1 LSTNNNYQE
10 KERTTMKKSIVF
22 TSLFVLITLLAA
34 CSQTPEAV
42 VTETAVLIV
51 GSEEFS
57 LSELEAY
64 DTLSAD
70 YTNKDGE
77 TTTYQGVALIDLLQD
92 ANLTDGETLVFT
104 ASDGYEAEM
113 PLAEALSCANCI
125 VAFDEDIL
133 RMVMPDLSS
142 KLQVKDVIVINLK

>member
-1 LSTNNNYQE
+1 LSTNNNNKYQE
-10 KERTTMKKSIVF
+10 RTIMKKSIF
-22 TSLFVLITLLAA
+22 LTSLFILITLLAA
-34 CSQTPEAV
+34 CSQAPEAV
-42 VTETAVLIV
+42 VTETAVLTV

-64 DTLSAD
+64 ELMSAD

-77 TTTYQGVALIDLLQD
+77 TSTYEGVALNDILRD
-92 ANLTDGETLVFT
+92 ANLTDGDTLVFT

-125 VAFDEDIL
+125 VAFDDDIL
-133 RMVMPDLSS
+133 RLVMPDMSS
-142 KLQVKDVIVINLK
+142 KLQVKDVIAINVQ